1 MENKRDFK
9 GVWIPREV
17 WLDKR
22 LNALDKV
29 ILTEIDSL
37 DNEEDGCFANNEY
50 LAEFCQCSTKT
61 VTRAITKLKICS
73 YVYEK
78 SFNGRQRLLKSSLDK
93 MSRQPRQNVQADYSK
108 CPGSI
113 IKDNN
118 INNNINNNIEDYI
131 YIINYLNRTI
141 GSHYRYQSRA
151 TQRLIKARLNE
162 GYTREDF
169 ETVIDK
175 KASKWK
181 GTEMEQYLR
190 PETLFGTKFE
200 GYLNEKE
207 TKTEPKKKYKVD
219 NFEDLYDHL
228 EE

>member
-37 DNEEDGCFANNEY
+37 DNEEDGCFASNEY

-78 SFNGRQRLLKSSLDK
+78 SFNGRQRLLKSCLDK
-93 MSRQPRQNVQADYSK
+93 MSRLPRQNVQADYSK

-118 INNNINNNIEDYI
+118 INNNIEDYI
-131 YIINYLNRTI
+131 YIINCLNQTI
-141 GSHYRYQSRA
+141 GSHYRYQSKA

-162 GYTREDF
+162 GYTLKDF
-169 ETVIDK
+169 ETVINK
-175 KASKWK
+175 KAAKWK

-200 GYLNEKE
+200 GYLNEK
-207 TKTEPKKKYKVD
+207 TKENKKDNYKVD

>member
-61 VTRAITKLKICS
+61 VTRAITKLKTFS
-73 YVYEK
+73 YIYEK

-118 INNNINNNIEDYI
+118 INNNIEDYI
-131 YIINYLNRTI
+131 YIINYLNQTI
-141 GSHYRYQSRA
+141 GSHYRYQSKA

-175 KASKWK
+175 KAAKWK